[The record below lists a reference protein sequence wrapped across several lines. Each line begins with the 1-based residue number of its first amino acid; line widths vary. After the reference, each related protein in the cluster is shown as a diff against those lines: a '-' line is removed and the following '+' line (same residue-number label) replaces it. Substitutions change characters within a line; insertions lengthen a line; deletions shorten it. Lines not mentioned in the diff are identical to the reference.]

1 MGLPWGCG
9 CPSLTGHA
17 RGLLTSLVTL
27 LLLQLGSAQLRVEG
41 PGQPVTATVGQ
52 DVVLPCHLSPQ
63 HDAHSLEVRW
73 IRRTISETVHH
84 YRNGEDLYGEQM
96 WAYSGRTELA
106 RDGLSDGRL
115 DLRIFGLRPS
125 DDGQYVCTV
134 KDADDYGE
142 TIVDLDVTATGA
154 DPHLSLGGYEAGG
167 VRVLCRSAGWYP
179 LPQLLWR
186 DARGQHLPS
195 VSQTHS
201 QDQEG
206 LFEIEGAI
214 IVAGSVEGPLSCVVR
229 NSRLQQERE
238 SSLHIA
244 APFFLNAQPFIVA
257 LALVLVLLA
266 VSIGLGVYLF
276 RKQATQATELEK
288 KDAEL
293 EKQAAELA
301 WRKFLLPHNTDP
313 APAAAQM
320 GLPWG
325 CSHPSLTGHAR
336 GLLTSL
342 VTLHL
347 LQLGSA
353 QLRVE
358 GPGHPVTATVG
369 QDVVLPCHLSP
380 KRDARELEVRWIR
393 RMISETVHH
402 YHNGEDLYGEQ
413 MGAYAGRTELSR
425 DGLSAGSL
433 DLRITGLRP
442 SDDGL
447 YVCIVEDA
455 DAYNEA
461 VVELEVSATGA
472 DPHLS
477 LGGYEAGGV
486 RVLCRSAGWYPLPQL
501 LWRDARG
508 QHLPSD
514 PQTYSQDQEGL
525 FEIKGAIIVTGSVEG
540 PLSCVVRS
548 SRLQQEWKFSLHIA
562 APFFHNAQ
570 PWMVALAL
578 VLVLLAVSVGLSVY
592 LFRKQAAKKDAK
604 LVQQAAEIEEKAE
617 RLKEQA
623 AELAWRRCLLPQ
635 NRVKVTLDADTA
647 HRDLIVSEDHR
658 SVRWEIELKDIPDTD
673 ERFESR
679 CCVLGYEEFRDGRHW
694 WEVEVE
700 GEGKRERNSCWAVG
714 VARVSVKRKGV
725 LNMNPEEGIW
735 AVQYDEGQLMSL
747 TSPRTPLSLSPV
759 PTRIWIC
766 LDCTQQH
773 LSFINA
779 DNGVEIFTFTAANF
793 DKKPIRPWFLLWTQG
808 IQLCLRDS
816 NPQTLS
822 PNLGGSC
829 PSPAT
834 PASPLLGSAGA
845 AQE

>member
-27 LLLQLGSAQLRVEG
+27 LLLRLGSAQLRVEG
-41 PGQPVTATVGQ
+41 PGHPVTATVGQ

-63 HDAHSLEVRW
+63 RDAHSLEVRW

-96 WAYSGRTELA
+96 GAYSGRTELS
-106 RDGLSDGRL
+106 RDGLSAGSL
-115 DLRIFGLRPS
+115 DLRITGLRPS
-125 DDGQYVCTV
+125 DDGQYFCTV
-134 KDADDYGE
+134 KNTDAYDE
-142 TIVDLDVTATGA
+142 AIVELELSATGA

-229 NSRLQQERE
+229 SSRLQQERE

-276 RKQATQATELEK
+276 RKQEK
-288 KDAEL
+288 
-293 EKQAAELA
+293 
-301 WRKFLLPHNTDP
+301 
-313 APAAAQM
+313 
-320 GLPWG
+320 
-325 CSHPSLTGHAR
+325 
-336 GLLTSL
+336 
-342 VTLHL
+342 
-347 LQLGSA
+347 
-353 QLRVE
+353 
-358 GPGHPVTATVG
+358 
-369 QDVVLPCHLSP
+369 
-380 KRDARELEVRWIR
+380 
-393 RMISETVHH
+393 
-402 YHNGEDLYGEQ
+402 
-413 MGAYAGRTELSR
+413 
-425 DGLSAGSL
+425 
-433 DLRITGLRP
+433 
-442 SDDGL
+442 
-447 YVCIVEDA
+447 
-455 DAYNEA
+455 
-461 VVELEVSATGA
+461 
-472 DPHLS
+472 
-477 LGGYEAGGV
+477 
-486 RVLCRSAGWYPLPQL
+486 
-501 LWRDARG
+501 
-508 QHLPSD
+508 
-514 PQTYSQDQEGL
+514 
-525 FEIKGAIIVTGSVEG
+525 
-540 PLSCVVRS
+540 
-548 SRLQQEWKFSLHIA
+548 
-562 APFFHNAQ
+562 
-570 PWMVALAL
+570 
-578 VLVLLAVSVGLSVY
+578 
-592 LFRKQAAKKDAK
+592 
-604 LVQQAAEIEEKAE
+604 
-617 RLKEQA
+617 QA

-647 HRDLIVSEDHR
+647 HRELVLSEDQR
-658 SVRWEIELKDIPDTD
+658 SVRWESELKDIPDTD

-679 CCVLGYEEFRDGRHW
+679 RCVLGYEEFRDGRHW

-700 GEGKRERNSCWAVG
+700 GEGETESNSWWAVG
-714 VARVSVKRKGV
+714 VAKASVKRKG
-725 LNMNPEEGIW
+725 LFNMSPEEGIW

-747 TSPRTPLSLSPV
+747 TSPRTPLSMSPV
-759 PTRIWIC
+759 PTRIWVC

-773 LSFINA
+773 VSFINA
-779 DNGVEIFTFTAANF
+779 DNEVEIFTFTAASF

-816 NPQTLS
+816 TPQTLS
-822 PNLGGSC
+822 PALGGSC
-829 PSPAT
+829 PSPDT
-834 PASPLLGSAGA
+834 PVSPLLGSAGA